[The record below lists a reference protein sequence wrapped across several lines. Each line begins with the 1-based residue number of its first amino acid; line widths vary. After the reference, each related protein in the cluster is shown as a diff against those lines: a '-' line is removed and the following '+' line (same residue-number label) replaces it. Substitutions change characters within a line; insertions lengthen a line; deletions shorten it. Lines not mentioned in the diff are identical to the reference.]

1 MHIKLSL
8 SKLQFVVLQQLLRHK
23 NLNLVLFRDG
33 PVHKAASRL
42 QLLRCAHI
50 C

>member
-1 MHIKLSL
+1 MHIKLNL
-8 SKLQFVVLQQLLRHK
+8 TELQFVVLQQLLRHK

-33 PVHKAASRL
+33 PLHKAASPR
-42 QLLRCAHI
+42 QLLHYAHI